1 MAAITR
7 LRAVPGIVLWVVLC
21 LPGPSYATVTIDTSA
36 RDVSVTLVVSAP
48 LHSPA
53 QFIRVKADRT
63 AFFSSGCLPAP
74 RSTWLHRPTE
84 STTPETTLAADPP
97 SVVLTCPPLAPR
109 PPPAA

>member
-1 MAAITR
+1 MAAIMR
-7 LRAVPGIVLWVVLC
+7 LRAVPGIFLWLVLC
-21 LPGPSYATVTIDTSA
+21 VPSG
-36 RDVSVTLVVSAP
+36 SVTTITVDATRDASVSIVISAP
-48 LHSPA
+48 VYPA
-53 QFIRVKADRT
+53 PQLVRVKADKT

-109 PPPAA
+109 PPPTA